1 MPPRRPQSGTDKNK
15 RKPSE
20 RPNRNA
26 ASAPK
31 GKSVRSAR
39 PTEKRSRPKF
49 NVPEA
54 RGNRGQRVVA
64 DAAETETNETE
75 VSPDA
80 MRLQKFLAMAG
91 VDSRRNCEEY
101 IRTGRVTVDGEVIT
115 DPARSVN
122 PKVQEIK
129 LDSERLKPPR
139 FRYFLVNKP
148 RGFLCTN
155 SDPQGR
161 PRAVDL
167 VPFTDQRLFTV
178 GRLDENTEGM
188 LLVTNDGDIAQ
199 RLAHPRFEVIRKYRC
214 LVAGFPQPDI
224 LHQLREGMYFAE
236 GFFRFRSVRVFK
248 RRGRSTILELEL
260 QEGKNREI
268 RRLMARVGHK
278 VQALER
284 IAFGPL
290 KLGSLPPG
298 RHREL
303 SSFEIRQL
311 RQFIEKGESSELGPR
326 RTGGSG
332 QFGYRSGQTRGDR
345 KRTQPGLAA
354 EPETPNTGRS
364 GPPEHTARP
373 ERSGRPE
380 RTGPRE
386 RAGRTENPER
396 TARPERTNASGGRV
410 TAQRSN
416 MVRPAATRPTTT
428 RAATS
433 RPGPIRPATTRPA
446 TARPQPARPQE
457 KLSTVAGVAKPKPA
471 RAKQSKR
478 KPSQGATADRP
489 VRPINKGRD
498 RRRQR

>member
-39 PTEKRSRPKF
+39 PTEKRSRQKF

-54 RGNRGQRVVA
+54 RGSRGQRAPVPVDDAA
-64 DAAETETNETE
+64 DASDVESTETE

-122 PKVQEIK
+122 PKLQEIK

-311 RQFIEKGESSELGPR
+311 RQFIEKGESSGLGPR

-332 QFGYRSGQTRGDR
+332 QLGYRSGQTRGDR
-345 KRTQPGLAA
+345 KRTQPGAA
-354 EPETPNTGRS
+354 AVESPTAGRPGVMERPPRAERPARAERTG
-364 GPPEHTARP
+364 RP
-373 ERSGRPE
+373 ERSERGERPARPYRATASGRP
-380 RTGPRE
+380 
-386 RAGRTENPER
+386 A
-396 TARPERTNASGGRV
+396 TAV
-410 TAQRSN
+410 RSN
-416 MVRPAATRPTTT
+416 TGRPAST

-433 RPGPIRPATTRPA
+433 RPVPIRPATTRPA
-446 TARPQPARPQE
+446 KSRPQAASPQE
-457 KLSTVAGVAKPKPA
+457 KLSTVAGVAKPKPT

-478 KPSQGATADRP
+478 KPSSGAAANRP
-489 VRPINKGRD
+489 IRPINKGRD
-498 RRRQR
+498 RRRQQ